1 MGESDLHKYLKL
13 LGVKYLD
20 SQGCTLIGDEI
31 FISKYESNTHL
42 ETGESDSRFYIDVV
56 GLGKR
61 NIMGIATPWGLKKI
75 GDEEVLRGIEVKVSR
90 GDFSNGYVQSGL
102 HYHYLLVPELL
113 VKKSEV
119 PKHFGLLYWKEGSTY
134 VDVVKKPVRQ
144 ELNHDMI
151 EHYRKKIY
159 RRYHTQIM
167 SLVSDQVDLLR
178 ASFGKQT
185 KRM

>member
-13 LGVKYLD
+13 LGIKYLD

-31 FISKYESNTHL
+31 FISKSASDTYL
-42 ETGESDSRFYIDVV
+42 ETGPSDSRFYIDVV

-61 NIMGIATPWGLKKI
+61 NIMELASPWGYKKS
-75 GDEEVLRGIEVKVSR
+75 GEEEVLRGIEVKVSR
-90 GDFSNGYVQSGL
+90 NDFNNGFVQSGL

-119 PKHFGLLYWKEGSTY
+119 PKHFGLLYWKEGANY
-134 VDVVKKPVRQ
+134 VDVAKKPVRQ

-151 EHYRKKIY
+151 NHYRDRIY
-159 RRYHTQIM
+159 RRYHSQIM
-167 SLVSDQVDLLR
+167 KLVSDQVELLR
-178 ASFGKQT
+178 SSFEKQI
-185 KRM
+185 KRT